1 MSLSRCWATTVQFVR
16 QVAFA
21 AALVAVTSAGSA
33 AVTIPVGTTPA
44 DDLVYN
50 FDFTSSLGG
59 PPFFDLIIDAT
70 FIIDAG
76 EGVTEDLFAELN
88 GVDLRFSAGPLTCG
102 IPSCPP
108 PRTIMVQFF
117 NFIALPDFLDGV
129 FSVGFR
135 TTGGTPDLL
144 ALTATII
151 DAGGA
156 RATIDAL
163 APAVPEPGSLV
174 LLGLGL
180 AAIAASR
187 RRKPS

>member
-1 MSLSRCWATTVQFVR
+1 MLSLLRPSRR
-16 QVAFA
+16 
-21 AALVAVTSAGSA
+21 
-33 AVTIPVGTTPA
+33 
-44 DDLVYN
+44 
-50 FDFTSSLGG
+50 
-59 PPFFDLIIDAT
+59 
-70 FIIDAG
+70 
-76 EGVTEDLFAELN
+76 
-88 GVDLRFSAGPLTCG
+88 
-102 IPSCPP
+102 
-108 PRTIMVQFF
+108 
-117 NFIALPDFLDGV
+117 
-129 FSVGFR
+129 
-135 TTGGTPDLL
+135 DLL